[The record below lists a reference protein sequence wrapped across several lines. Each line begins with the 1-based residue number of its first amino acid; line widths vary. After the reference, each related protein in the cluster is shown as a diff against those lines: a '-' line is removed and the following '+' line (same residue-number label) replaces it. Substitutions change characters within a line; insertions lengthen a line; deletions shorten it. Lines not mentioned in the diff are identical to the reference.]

1 MKYEL
6 SEDLKRHWFLCMKA
20 LTLRLLALDLLFLFG
35 WVHGFGMAADT
46 LFQSLALLSAHD
58 FSGSGAA
65 LVR

>member
-35 WVHGFGMAADT
+35 FELRYASFRCGKFFGHCAARAFYGFTDDCAD
-46 LFQSLALLSAHD
+46 L
-58 FSGSGAA
+58 
-65 LVR
+65 